1 MNQGKLL
8 IKKLHNDSKI
18 PTKGSPGAAG
28 WDLYAYSVDN
38 AFAHMGSIETSHVV
52 KPGETVIVH
61 TGISAQCPHGCFLAV
76 YARSGLG
83 IKYGIVPSNCVG
95 VIDEDYR
102 GEIMVALYNHSNKNF
117 EFKLGDRIAQMILQE
132 YKDYDLDIVDN
143 LDETERGSGGFGSS
157 GK

>member
-1 MNQGKLL
+1 MSQERLK
-8 IKKLHNDSKI
+8 IKKLHNDAKV
-18 PTKGSPGAAG
+18 PTKGSSCAAG

-38 AFAHMGSIETSHVV
+38 AFAHMGRNEMSHVI
-52 KPGETVIVH
+52 KPGETVVVH

-83 IKYGIVPSNCVG
+83 IKHGIVPSNCVG

-102 GEIMVALYNHSNKNF
+102 GEVFIPLHNHSDVPQ
-117 EFKLGDRIAQMILQE
+117 LITHGDRIAQLAFVPYYQAQF
-132 YKDYDLDIVDN
+132 DVVDE
-143 LDETERGSGGFGSS
+143 LDETERGAGGFGST

>member
-1 MNQGKLL
+1 MNQEKLL
-8 IKKLHNDSKI
+8 IKKLHNDAKG
-18 PTKGSPGAAG
+18 PTKGSAGAAG

-38 AFAHMGSIETSHVV
+38 AFAHMGSTEDSHVI
-52 KPGETVIVH
+52 KPGETVVVH

-83 IKYGIVPSNCVG
+83 IKHGIVPSNCVG

-102 GEIMVALYNHSNKNF
+102 GEIMVALYNHSNENF
-117 EFKLGDRIAQMILQE
+117 EFKLGDRIAQMVLQE
-132 YKDYDLDIVDN
+132 YKSCELEFAHDLE
-143 LDETERGSGGFGSS
+143 ETERGAGGFGSS

>member
-1 MNQGKLL
+1 MNQRKLL
-8 IKKLHNDSKI
+8 IKKLHNDTKV
-18 PTKGSPGAAG
+18 PTKGSTGAAG

-38 AFAHMGSIETSHVV
+38 AFAHMGSTEISHVI
-52 KPGETVIVH
+52 KPGETVVVH

-83 IKYGIVPSNCVG
+83 IKHGIIPSNCVG

-102 GEIMVALYNHSNKNF
+102 GEIMVALYNHSNKDF
-117 EFKLGDRIAQMILQE
+117 EFKLGDRIAQMIIQE
-132 YKDYDLDIVDN
+132 YKDYDLDIVDS
-143 LDETERGSGGFGSS
+143 LDETQRGSGGFGSS